1 MFFVLYKILF
11 YLNRFINPYFNGNHS
26 AIKRKLEESEEYLS
40 RNPYFNGT
48 ISAIPTSCLYT
59 LCQEMLQSL
68 FYWKYSF

>member
-48 ISAIPTSCLYT
+48 ISAIHCGACSFCYA
-59 LCQEMLQSL
+59 QQSQSI
-68 FYWKYSF
+68 F